1 MPVFALLLHL
11 TFLWSSASTQTVS
24 CVLFEDY
31 LSPGFTYKVFYT
43 KDKGACCKF
52 CADDDNCVAWSRDI
66 MTGKCA
72 LKRNCEI
79 LIAIAGA
86 ESGVKHIS
94 PQEPVLEYNGV
105 GAYVIVAKTSP
116 PPPPPSA
123 PAPVRPPP
131 APQGFS
137 FSSSS
142 SATGSGNGQF
152 SSSFS
157 SVTVD
162 ENGVRSVSSTTGNA
176 VATTAVETPTLS
188 LATTTVAED
197 GKTSKLAVTYYKNA
211 TYVGTVPLVN
221 GKPIQ
226 IIANASAE
234 PPCLTCFNYTC
245 LATPG
250 IVYKGKTSLFKTLF

>member
-1 MPVFALLLHL
+1 MLLHL
-11 TFLWSSASTQTVS
+11 TFLWSSASTETVS

-31 LSPGFTYKVFYT
+31 LSPGHTYKVFYT

-52 CADDDNCVAWSRDI
+52 CADDENCVAWSRDI

-72 LKRNCEI
+72 LKKDCEI

-94 PQEPVLEYNGV
+94 QQEPVLEYNGV
-105 GAYVIVAKTSP
+105 GAYVIVAKTPSP
-116 PPPPPSA
+116 PPP

-131 APQGFS
+131 APSQGFV

-142 SATGSGNGQF
+142 SAVGSGNGGS

-211 TYVGTVPLVN
+211 TYMGTVPLVN

-226 IIANASAE
+226 IIANASVE
-234 PPCLTCFNYTC
+234 PPCLTCVNYTC
-245 LATPG
+245 LAAPG
-250 IVYKGKTSLFKTLF
+250 IIFQGKTPVQEHCFTLLF